1 MIDAFTEPQI
11 VEVQVQDPLVDI
23 FDEPPVVIVSIDP
36 DRAPRS
42 RQPKQTPRFPNPRLQ
57 VNVLVLPIENSIYT
71 FPVLSGAFV
80 IS

>member
-11 VEVQVQDPLVDI
+11 IEVQVQDPLVDI

-36 DRAPRS
+36 DLAPRS
-42 RQPKQTPRFPNPRLQ
+42 RPPKPTPRFPNPRLQ